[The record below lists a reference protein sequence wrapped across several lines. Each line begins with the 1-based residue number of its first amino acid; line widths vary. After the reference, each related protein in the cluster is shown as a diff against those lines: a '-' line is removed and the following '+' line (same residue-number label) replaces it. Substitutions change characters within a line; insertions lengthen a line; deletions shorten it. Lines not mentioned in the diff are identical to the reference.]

1 MRTIIVILI
10 IVLTHFF
17 TPNQSDTIA
26 KYKVPKLKKPPKI
39 NAVWDKMPWCKIEP
53 ITIDNYMGDKPEH
66 IPFTQ
71 AKMAYDNAAIY
82 IIFRVKDQYIK
93 AVNKRNQGQV
103 CHDSCVEFFFSPGE
117 NSKNGYLNIEM
128 NCGGV
133 MLFNFQKTPSSEKTV
148 LSEDDL
154 QQIEVAHTL
163 PRIIENEI
171 TDKTTWSIEYRIPF
185 SMLKKYMDFS
195 TPKAKTIWRANFY
208 KCADKTSHPH
218 WLTWASVES
227 EIPNFHLPE
236 YFGVLEFQK

>member
-185 SMLKKYMDFS
+185 
-195 TPKAKTIWRANFY
+195 
-208 KCADKTSHPH
+208 
-218 WLTWASVES
+218 
-227 EIPNFHLPE
+227 
-236 YFGVLEFQK
+236 